1 MLLSRQ
7 FALGVLGSAL
17 VVLAGCAQQN
27 QAPVDTGPSNATTRQ
42 RAALT
47 GDTAKAKPT
56 VSAQPTNKDDLRKI
70 LADQIRKAAAE
81 KGTNTRNKATRTQQ
95 TQQTPTNKK
104 PQTKGDVSKNTSNT
118 PPNGKNNSSTR
129 AKIKPAEQ
137 VVSSGRTN
145 GNSTPTGTPQRQ

>member
-1 MLLSRQ
+1 MLLSRR
-7 FALGVLGSAL
+7 FSLGVLGSAL

-27 QAPVDTGPSNATTRQ
+27 PAPVNTGPSNVTTRQ

-47 GDTAKAKPT
+47 GDVAKAKPT

-81 KGTNTRNKATRTQQ
+81 KGTNTQHKATQ

-104 PQTKGDVSKNTSNT
+104 PQPKGEVTRNTNAKTST
-118 PPNGKNNSSTR
+118 TGKNNSSTR

-137 VVSSGRTN
+137 VVSSGRTS
-145 GNSTPTGTPQRQ
+145 GNSTPTGTPRQ